1 MKWCNDNDRITV
13 TVSDESLPSVSNIL
27 LLCGLVNI
35 SISGIG
41 GRLHWCIDGRC
52 VQTDGQLIM
61 DFLGCI
67 VRIFTQ
73 QGRKI
78 THFYGRR
85 CALCSAMHFNRG

>member
-1 MKWCNDNDRITV
+1 MKWCNDNDRFTV

-52 VQTDGQLIM
+52 VQTDGRTVNHG
-61 DFLGCI
+61 FL
-67 VRIFTQ
+67 RMHS
-73 QGRKI
+73 
-78 THFYGRR
+78 THFHPTR
-85 CALCSAMHFNRG
+85 